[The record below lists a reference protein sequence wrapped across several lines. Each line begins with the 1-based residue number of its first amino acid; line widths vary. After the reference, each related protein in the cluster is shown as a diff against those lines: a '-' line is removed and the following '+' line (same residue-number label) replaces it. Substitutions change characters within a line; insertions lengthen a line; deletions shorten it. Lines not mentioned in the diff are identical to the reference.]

1 MIHLEEELNIL
12 KQETMNMWQL
22 VIQQLQKT
30 EESLINFDK
39 DLASEVIA
47 NEKRVNAMELKIDN
61 DCESAFALLNPVA
74 VDLRFVL
81 AILKINN
88 NLERTGDIA
97 EGIAKFIANAKNPFE
112 TKLLEVTRVREMYD
126 ISIEMLKDILI
137 AFETENTKLARTL
150 FRRDEIIDE
159 INRNANTV
167 LVDYIAQ
174 HPESTEQAL
183 NILSA
188 IRKLERVGDQAKNI
202 AEEIIFYV
210 EAKVLKHMKKSK
222 LEE

>member
-1 MIHLEEELNIL
+1 MIHLEEELNVL

-30 EESLINFDK
+30 EEALINFDK

-47 NEKRVNAMELKIDN
+47 NERRVNAMELKIDN
-61 DCESAFALLNPVA
+61 DCENAFALLNPVA

-97 EGIAKFIANAKNPFE
+97 EGIAKFISQAKNPFE
-112 TKLLEVTRVREMYD
+112 TQLLEITRVREMYMH
-126 ISIEMLKDILI
+126 SIEMLKDILI
-137 AFETENTKLARTL
+137 AFDTENTKLARTL
-150 FRRDEIIDE
+150 FRRDEMIDE
-159 INRNANTV
+159 INRNANSI
-167 LVDYIAQ
+167 LVDYISKY
-174 HPESTEQAL
+174 PESTEQAL

-210 EAKVLKHMKKSK
+210 EAKVLKHTKKGL
-222 LEE
+222 LEG

>member
-1 MIHLEEELNIL
+1 MIHLEEELNVL

-30 EESLINFDK
+30 EEALINFDK

-47 NEKRVNAMELKIDN
+47 NERRVNAMELKIDN
-61 DCESAFALLNPVA
+61 DCENAFALLNPVA

-97 EGIAKFIANAKNPFE
+97 EGIAKFISQAKNPFE
-112 TKLLEVTRVREMYD
+112 TQLLEITRVREMYMH
-126 ISIEMLKDILI
+126 SIEMLKDILI
-137 AFETENTKLARTL
+137 AFDTENTKLARTL
-150 FRRDEIIDE
+150 FRRDEMVDE
-159 INRNANTV
+159 INRNANSI
-167 LVDYIAQ
+167 LVDYISKY
-174 HPESTEQAL
+174 PESTEQAL

-210 EAKVLKHMKKSK
+210 EAKVLKHTKKGL
-222 LEE
+222 LEG